1 MFHLISALQC
11 CYAILKTVLCWLN
24 MHVACGMEWDN
35 HNVII
40 SFNCHSNLQVR
51 MNCNIWLWL
60 LTTHLI
66 ISPDCPSWE
75 VVCCLFSF
83 SFFTFLSKE
92 MISNLTIVNSNSNQ
106 SGEKYSS
113 LFGIAKEQSCIAL
126 KFTDELNTI
135 IWALAYLSYN
145 IDILYNIFMI
155 CGTFLNN
162 SEHRGQ

>member
-1 MFHLISALQC
+1 MFHLISAPQC

-66 ISPDCPSWE
+66 IPPDCTSWE

-113 LFGIAKEQSCIAL
+113 LFGIGERAIVHSFKVHWWI
-126 KFTDELNTI
+126 KHNN
-135 IWALAYLSYN
+135 LSLGVSVVQYR
-145 IDILYNIFMI
+145 Y
-155 CGTFLNN
+155 TV
-162 SEHRGQ
+162 